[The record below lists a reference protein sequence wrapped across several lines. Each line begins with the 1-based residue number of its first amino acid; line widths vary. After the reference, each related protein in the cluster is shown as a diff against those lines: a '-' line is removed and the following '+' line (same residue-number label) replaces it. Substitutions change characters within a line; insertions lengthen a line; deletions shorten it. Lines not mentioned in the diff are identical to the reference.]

1 MGNIYA
7 ERIES
12 LRKLMKENGWD
23 AVLVGASDPHCS
35 EYPAARWKQ
44 AEWLTGFTGEAA
56 SVVIT
61 RNHAGLWTD
70 TRYFIQ
76 AEQQL
81 RGTGVEL
88 HKLRVPDA
96 VPIPQWLAENA
107 DFIIGAPSLQ
117 SYYLG
122 SGVCPKKLTLALDGL
137 CWSADE
143 VLAIDSALSEASGN
157 GDFQY
162 EIASRPDFL
171 SALWLDRPAVPATPV
186 QTLDCEVSGVETRL
200 EKIGWLR
207 KWMLRGGVDNVLLTS
222 LDEIAY
228 LLNVRANDI
237 EYNPYVIS
245 YLLVSQESVRWF
257 VKKDTY
263 GDSDTADSFDEL
275 SSDEVSVEDYSA
287 VETAL
292 GEVGSDESLLADP
305 ATLNWQLYS
314 LLDGMYIPSDA
325 PGQFRLEKSP
335 VVLRKAVKTTA
346 EIERLRETFAED
358 GLAVERFLKWLEE
371 SVDAAESGYGAPVTE
386 WDASVKLSSLR
397 AEIPGYKGDSF
408 ENISAYG
415 PSGALPHYVT
425 PSTGSR
431 TIEDHGLYLVDSGG
445 QYLTGTTD
453 ITRTVPMGECTP
465 LECEDYTLVLKG
477 MIDLSMAVFPKGTAG
492 CQIDALAREPLWRAR
507 RNFGHGTGHGIG
519 YYLGV
524 HEGPQDIRQNFNSQP
539 LLPGM
544 VTSNEPGL
552 YREGMH
558 GIRHENVILTVVD
571 NGEESSLGSASEG
584 VDADGSNAFGT
595 WLRFETLTLCHIDT
609 SAVRK
614 DLLTADEIS
623 WLNAYNA
630 KVYEKLSPR
639 MTPDEAAWLYRKTRE
654 L

>member
-1 MGNIYA
+1 
-7 ERIES
+7 
-12 LRKLMKENGWD
+12 MKENGWD
-23 AVLVGASDPHCS
+23 VVLVGASDPHCS
-35 EYPAARWKQ
+35 EYPSARWKQ

-56 SVVIT
+56 TVVIT

-76 AEQQL
+76 ANTQL
-81 RGTGVEL
+81 VGTGVEL

-96 VPIPQWLAENA
+96 VPVSRWLAENFE
-107 DFIIGAPSLQ
+107 FILGAPAIQ

-122 SGVCPKKLTLALDGL
+122 SAACPRKMTVVLDGL
-137 CWSADE
+137 CWSADA
-143 VLAIDSALSEASGN
+143 VLEIDSALSEAASDG
-157 GDFQY
+157 GFLYD
-162 EIASRPDFL
+162 IVSRPDFL
-171 SALWLDRPAVPATPV
+171 DSLWTDRPEVPATPV
-186 QTLDCEVSGVETRL
+186 QTLDPEISGGLGRL
-200 EKIGWLR
+200 DKIGWLR
-207 KWMLRGGVDNVLLTS
+207 KWMLCNSVDNFLLTS
-222 LDEIAY
+222 LDEIAW

-245 YLLVSQESVRWF
+245 YLLVSQENVRWF
-257 VKKDTY
+257 VKKPGY

-275 SSDEVSVEDYSA
+275 ESDEVSVEDYAS

-292 GEVGSDESLLADP
+292 GEIGSDESLFAD
-305 ATLNWQLYS
+305 TSSLNWQIYS
-314 LLDGMYIPSDA
+314 LLSGMYL
-325 PGQFRLEKSP
+325 PGDCDSMLKFGKSP
-335 VVLRKAVKTTA
+335 VILRKAVKEDS
-346 EIERLRETFAED
+346 EIERLRETFIED
-358 GLAVERFLKWLEE
+358 GLAVERFLRWLEE
-371 SVDAAESGYGAPVTE
+371 SVAAAGRGVSAPVNE
-386 WDASVKLSSLR
+386 RDASVKLSSLR
-397 AEIPGYKGDSF
+397 EGIAGYRGDSF

-415 PSGALPHYVT
+415 PSAALPHYVT
-425 PSTGSR
+425 PASGSR
-431 TIEDHGLYLVDSGG
+431 VIEGRGLYLVDSGG

-453 ITRTVPMGECTP
+453 ITRTVPMGPCTE
-465 LECEDYTLVLKG
+465 LEREDYTLVLKG

-524 HEGPQDIRQNFNSQP
+524 HEGPQDIRQNFNAQP

-571 NGEESSLGSASEG
+571 DGTGFPHDSISGSVDGNGRNE
-584 VDADGSNAFGT
+584 FGD
-595 WLRFETLTLCHIDT
+595 WLRFETLTCCHIDT

-630 KVYEKLSPR
+630 SVYDRLAPR
-639 MTPDEAAWLYRKTRE
+639 MTPEESAWLAAKTRSI
-654 L
+654 